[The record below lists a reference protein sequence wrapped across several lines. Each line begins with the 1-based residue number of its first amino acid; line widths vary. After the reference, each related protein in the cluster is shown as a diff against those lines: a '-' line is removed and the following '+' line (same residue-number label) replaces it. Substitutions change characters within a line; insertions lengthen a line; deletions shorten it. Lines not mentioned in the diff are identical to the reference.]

1 MQCASAQLP
10 QLSEPPW
17 LGYFGVYSSK
27 RYDFKITSQGKITLI
42 PTNSKGEPAAHTLEV
57 PVDIVVEETMPDG
70 KITTKQIKK
79 ETLASTQAATDKLEK
94 SVITGKVTGDAA
106 FEATI
111 EQSHGIISIGGRIT
125 DKGTLVKN
133 PIRFAVRVKIPNAY
147 PKADIEVKKEGTDK
161 EATKEERRAE
171 RKAKREAEKEAEK
184 KNTGKKTGSTK
195 DDTKEKIADDRID
208 MKWTDGT
215 RKKQAMDTEV
225 DASSKDINGPG
236 IAGMEI
242 EISAYQ
248 GKKFLF
254 IATPGSAMN
263 LSNDKPGGLF
273 QGFTVNWSP
282 DAEKDKDGKAR
293 FNLEVK

>member
-1 MQCASAQLP
+1 MQSASAQLP
-10 QLSEPPW
+10 QLGEPPW

-27 RYDFKITSQGKITLI
+27 RYEFKIASQGKITLI

-57 PVDIVVEETMPDG
+57 PVEFVVEEVMPDG
-70 KITTKQIKK
+70 KISTKQIKK
-79 ETLASTQAATDKLEK
+79 ETLASAQPATDKLEK
-94 SVITGKVTGDAA
+94 AVITGKVTGDAA

-111 EQSHGIISIGGRIT
+111 EQARGIISIGGRIT

-133 PIRFAVRVKIPNAY
+133 PIRFAVRLKIPNAY
-147 PKADIEVKKEGTDK
+147 PKADIEVKKEDADK

-171 RKAKREAEKEAEK
+171 RKAKREAEK
-184 KNTGKKTGSTK
+184 KNTGKKSGSSK
-195 DDTKEKIADDRID
+195 EDIKEKIADDRIE

-215 RKKQAMDTEV
+215 RKKQVMNTEV
-225 DASSKDINGPG
+225 EASSKDINGPG

-254 IATPGSAMN
+254 IASPDSAMK
-263 LSNDKPGGLF
+263 LSNDKPGALF
-273 QGFTVNWSP
+273 QGFAITWTP

-293 FNLEVK
+293 LNLEVK